1 MTVGGDRQDPPL
13 LNRAAIEEFL
23 PHRDPFLLLDRVVSI
38 EGERRLVAE
47 RDVRS
52 DEPWFPGHF
61 PGRPILPGVLIIE
74 SLAQAAGV
82 LAFHSMDHRGE
93 QSVYFTSADHVRFRR
108 PVVPGETLR
117 LEVELLRRRGNV
129 WRFRCEA
136 FVGEHRVAEA
146 LVQAVAGERI
156 LGARPPV
163 EPDRGP
169 DSS

>member
-1 MTVGGDRQDPPL
+1 MARAADRRGAPL
-13 LNRAAIEEFL
+13 LDRAAIEEFL
-23 PHRDPFLLLDRVVSI
+23 PHRDPFLLLDRVVAI
-38 EGERRLVAE
+38 EGARRLVAE
-47 RDVRS
+47 RDVRPE
-52 DEPWFPGHF
+52 EPWFAGHF

-136 FVGEHRVAEA
+136 FVGDQRVAEA
-146 LVQAVAGERI
+146 QVQAVAGDRI
-156 LGARPPV
+156 RGAGSP

-169 DSS
+169 GAP